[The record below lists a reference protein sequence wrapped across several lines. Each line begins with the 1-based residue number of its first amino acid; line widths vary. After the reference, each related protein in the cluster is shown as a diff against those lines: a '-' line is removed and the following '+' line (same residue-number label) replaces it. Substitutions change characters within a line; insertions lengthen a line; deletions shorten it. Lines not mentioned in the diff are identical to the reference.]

1 MSLIIYRVLCF
12 GSNLGKCVAV
22 FLAQLK
28 NCLGLLRPSLRSQQT
43 PDKIQNISSKK
54 QTKTAVTALLT
65 LEI

>member
-1 MSLIIYRVLCF
+1 MFRLQSWEVCRPVSSATQKLP
-12 GSNLGKCVAV
+12 
-22 FLAQLK
+22 
-28 NCLGLLRPSLRSQQT
+28 GLVTTLTPQQQT